1 MMDLDNTFK
10 ILDKEGNEITFEVL
24 FTFES
29 DETGKNYMVYTD
41 NSKDEQGNIRVYSS
55 VFEPDSNPLRLLPVE
70 TEREWRIIETILESI
85 QEENKKNNE
94 ENNQSTSEKEN
105 SEKKNN
111 TSEKKISAEQT
122 DTEQKSDK
130 TEQLPDVKTEKADK
144 TEQIYQQE
152 ADERKAQKRVREA
165 VQKENSEAAGKA
177 HESYVIQP
185 GDTLFQISMDR
196 YGSIDA
202 ISQICKL
209 NGMSADEIIYPGQV
223 IVLP

>member
-94 ENNQSTSEKEN
+94 E
-105 SEKKNN
+105 
-111 TSEKKISAEQT
+111 
-122 DTEQKSDK
+122 
-130 TEQLPDVKTEKADK
+130 
-144 TEQIYQQE
+144 
-152 ADERKAQKRVREA
+152 
-165 VQKENSEAAGKA
+165 
-177 HESYVIQP
+177 ES
-185 GDTLFQISMDR
+185 
-196 YGSIDA
+196 
-202 ISQICKL
+202 K
-209 NGMSADEIIYPGQV
+209 
-223 IVLP
+223 